1 MGLGIRVSP
10 KGCLPTAL
18 PCRAKGKQAAQR
30 GFQGRGNN
38 WDTSI
43 SRKTSFELVTPCH
56 LCKTRK
62 GGRLETLPRV
72 ITKPSTPTQSHA
84 EVWIPRG
91 SQKGPTPWGL
101 MIFAILRAA
110 LAFPHIHSLS
120 SYGDFTVLQ
129 SPPDTCHQ
137 KITACQAE
145 QAGAESQ
152 ALPHSIPGEN
162 KHSWTE
168 TTNYQ
173 RNMDA
178 ATV

>member
-91 SQKGPTPWGL
+91 SQKGPTPTGADDL
-101 MIFAILRAA
+101 CNPQSCSGFPTHPFIVILRGFHSPAG
-110 LAFPHIHSLS
+110 PSRHMSPKNHSLPS
-120 SYGDFTVLQ
+120 RASR
-129 SPPDTCHQ
+129 SRKPS
-137 KITACQAE
+137 TA
-145 QAGAESQ
+145 SQ
-152 ALPHSIPGEN
+152 HS
-162 KHSWTE
+162 
-168 TTNYQ
+168 
-173 RNMDA
+173 R
-178 ATV
+178 